1 MARNRKKNT
10 SNTSDGKSFTNDEGV
25 TFTEIPMQMPNYG
38 SAPTGKTLLDII
50 EEKRP
55 RNASGTPIGA
65 EEEDEEEIFGLGAN
79 TFFFVVPL
87 VILLFWLDV
96 LVHIQYRQETE
107 WKLIFGRCA
116 KALPVMYGIHYF
128 FHPRRSWVTV
138 RLFLLGM
145 SVAAGCYIVRAVN
158 VYGYYFVMK
167 KTPPLG
173 TLWIWAVIEMDLMG
187 AVASVAG
194 VMAYTWYYGY
204 SIL

>member
-10 SNTSDGKSFTNDEGV
+10 SNTPDVKAGKSFTNDEGV

-55 RNASGTPIGA
+55 RDASGTPIGVG
-65 EEEDEEEIFGLGAN
+65 EEDEEEIFGHGAN
-79 TFFFVVPL
+79 TFFFAVPL

-116 KALPVMYGIHYF
+116 KALPGIFYS
-128 FHPRRSWVTV
+128 PS
-138 RLFLLGM
+138 
-145 SVAAGCYIVRAVN
+145 
-158 VYGYYFVMK
+158 
-167 KTPPLG
+167 PPLPC
-173 TLWIWAVIEMDLMG
+173 VRC
-187 AVASVAG
+187 
-194 VMAYTWYYGY
+194 
-204 SIL
+204 